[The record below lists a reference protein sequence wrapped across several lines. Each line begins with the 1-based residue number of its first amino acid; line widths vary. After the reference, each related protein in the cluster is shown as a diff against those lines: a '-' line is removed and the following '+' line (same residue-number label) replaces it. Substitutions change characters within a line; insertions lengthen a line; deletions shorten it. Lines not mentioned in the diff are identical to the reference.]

1 MFVGERIMAEIL
13 DEFYVTLP
21 SNSSMDYFPENTQS
35 SYRTKLFSPIAISGE
50 WEVALSEVFMPRSWF
65 NVNSHNN
72 RYSVTLKKEEILPLD
87 KVKYSIQLPDKVGE
101 NVEEF
106 WASINKEIEKTIN
119 SESASVKFVVQDN
132 GSTLRIEISDG
143 FEVMIEALS
152 APKLLYMLHLPN
164 ENIVITTSGVY
175 QFRPSQISLASNGF
189 TIISKKPKSV
199 INHILPFNRIK
210 PRKSEY
216 ANEDVFK
223 ILNANIE
230 LLELQDYLTINY
242 QPAKNE
248 VEIRLSEN
256 VELHLSKE
264 NSISLMQ
271 KLDLNESCSL
281 SSGSWK
287 YKVNPLLQP
296 TAGEYIELEIK
307 EYYTTK
313 KLESHTENLT
323 INRGMYKTA
332 DRLFKEFKHNIK
344 LELRPDLRVQL
355 DVPKDHEISFCKGLS
370 DMLGFVNTESFKNGT
385 YVSNYALEI
394 DGGITEIYIYTDIIT
409 SHNVGD
415 TVSPLLRVIPCAN
428 EKEDQ
433 IVKHYDVPLY
443 FPLRKQFIETIE
455 IELKSSS
462 GDNITF
468 TGGKTLVV
476 LSFRRKKL

>member
-1 MFVGERIMAEIL
+1 MDEIL

-65 NVNSHNN
+65 NLNSHNN
-72 RYSVTLKKEEILPLD
+72 SYSVTLIKEEILPLD
-87 KVKYSIQLPDKVGE
+87 SMKYNIELPDKVGE
-101 NVEEF
+101 NIEEF
-106 WASINKEIEKTIN
+106 WTSLNKEIEKRIN
-119 SESASVKFVVQDN
+119 SESPSVKFIVQNN
-132 GSTLRIEISDG
+132 GSALRMDISDG
-143 FEVMIEALS
+143 FEVLIESVS

-164 ENIVITTSGVY
+164 ENTVITTSNVY
-175 QFRPSQISLASNGF
+175 QFRPSQQSLASNSF
-189 TIISKKPKSV
+189 TIINKKPKNT

-210 PRKSEY
+210 PRKAGD

-230 LLELQDYLTINY
+230 LLELQDYITIDY
-242 QPAKNE
+242 KPARNE
-248 VEIRLSEN
+248 VEIRISEN
-256 VELHLSKE
+256 TELHLSKE

-271 KLDLNESCSL
+271 KLDLKESCTL
-281 SSGSWK
+281 SSGLWK

-296 TAGEYIELEIK
+296 NIGEYIELEIK

-313 KLESHTENLT
+313 KLVSHTENLA

-332 DRLFKEFKHNIK
+332 DRLFKEFKHVK
-344 LELRPDLRVQL
+344 LELQPDLRVRL
-355 DVPKDHEISFCKGLS
+355 DVPKNHEISFGKGLR
-370 DMLGFVNTESFKNGT
+370 DMLGFIDTGSFKSGT
-385 YVSNYALEI
+385 YMSKYALEI
-394 DGGITEIYIYTDIIT
+394 DGGITEIYIYTDIIA
-409 SHNVGD
+409 SHHVGD

-433 IVKHYDVPLY
+433 IVKHYDAPLY
-443 FPLRKQFIETIE
+443 FPLRKKFIETIE

-462 GDNITF
+462 GHNITF

>member
-1 MFVGERIMAEIL
+1 MDEFL

-35 SYRTKLFSPIAISGE
+35 SYRTKLFSPIALTGE
-50 WEVALSEVFMPRSWF
+50 WEVSLSEVFMPRSWF

-72 RYSVTLKKEEILPLD
+72 SYSVTLEKEEILPLD
-87 KVKYSIQLPDKVGE
+87 NAKYNIALPDKVGE
-101 NVEEF
+101 NIEEF
-106 WASINKEIEKTIN
+106 WSSINKEIEKKIN
-119 SESASVKFVVQDN
+119 ADSPSVKFEMRDN
-132 GSTLRIEISDG
+132 GSALYIDIATG
-143 FEVMIEALS
+143 FEIMIEAAS

-164 ENIVITTSGVY
+164 EDILITTSGVY
-175 QFRPSQISLASNGF
+175 QFRPSQLSLASNAF
-189 TIISKKPKSV
+189 SIINKKPKNI

-210 PRKSEY
+210 PRKSGDS
-216 ANEDVFK
+216 NEDIFK

-230 LLELQDYLTINY
+230 LLELQDYLIIDY

-248 VEIRLSEN
+248 VEFRLSEN

-264 NSISLMQ
+264 NCISLMR
-271 KLDLNESCSL
+271 KLDLKENCSL
-281 SSGSWK
+281 SYGSWK

-296 TAGEYIELEIK
+296 VSGEYIELEIK

-313 KLESHTENLT
+313 KLVSYTENLT

-332 DRLFKEFKHNIK
+332 DQLFKEFKYIQ
-344 LELRPDLRVQL
+344 LEQQPDLRVRL
-355 DVPKDHEISFCKGLS
+355 NVPKNHEISFGKGLR
-370 DMLGFVNTESFKNGT
+370 DMLGFINNDPFKHGS

-394 DGGITEIYIYTDIIT
+394 DGGITEIYIYTDIIV

-433 IVKHYDVPLY
+433 IVKHYDAPLY
-443 FPLRKQFIETIE
+443 FPVRKKFIETIE
-455 IELKSSS
+455 IEIKSSS
-462 GDNITF
+462 GDNIIF
-468 TGGKTLVV
+468 THGKTLVV